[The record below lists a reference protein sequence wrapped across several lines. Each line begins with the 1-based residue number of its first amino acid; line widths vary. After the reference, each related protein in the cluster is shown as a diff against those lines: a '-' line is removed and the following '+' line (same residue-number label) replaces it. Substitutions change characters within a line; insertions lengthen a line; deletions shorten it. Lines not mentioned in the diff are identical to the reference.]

1 MDKVSDIKKVN
12 KLSKM
17 IYEKTVE
24 PSTRKN
30 KKYMIMNDKNQLVHF
45 GDLRYEDYTKHHD
58 EDRLNRYISRASK
71 IKGNWRRDKYSPN
84 NLAINLLWNKN
95 INEEVRPPKPNGIIK

>member
-1 MDKVSDIKKVN
+1 MDKVSDIKKVK

-30 KKYMIMNDKNQLVHF
+30 KKYMIMNDKNKLVHF

-58 EDRLNRYISRASK
+58 EDRLNRYISRATK
-71 IKGNWRRDKYSPN
+71 INGNWRRDKYSPN
-84 NLAINLLWNKN
+84 NLAINLLWNKTSM
-95 INEEVRPPKPNGIIK
+95 K

>member
-1 MDKVSDIKKVN
+1 MDRVSDIKKVN

-30 KKYMIMNDKNQLVHF
+30 KKYMIMNDDNKLVHF
-45 GDLRYEDYTKHHD
+45 GDLRYQDYTKHQD
-58 EDRLNRYISRASK
+58 EERRKRYIGRATK
-71 IKGNWRRDKYSPN
+71 IKGNWKSDKYSPN
-84 NLAINLLWNKN
+84 NLAINLLWNN
-95 INEEVRPPKPNGIIK
+95 SNN

>member
-24 PSTRKN
+24 PHERIKN
-30 KKYMIMNDKNQLVHF
+30 
-45 GDLRYEDYTKHHD
+45 TW
-58 EDRLNRYISRASK
+58 S
-71 IKGNWRRDKYSPN
+71 
-84 NLAINLLWNKN
+84 
-95 INEEVRPPKPNGIIK
+95 

>member
-24 PSTRKN
+24 PCTRKN
-30 KKYMIMNDKNQLVHF
+30 KKYKIMNDK
-45 GDLRYEDYTKHHD
+45 
-58 EDRLNRYISRASK
+58 
-71 IKGNWRRDKYSPN
+71 
-84 NLAINLLWNKN
+84 IN
-95 INEEVRPPKPNGIIK
+95 

>member
-1 MDKVSDIKKVN
+1 MDRVSDIKKVN

-30 KKYMIMNDKNQLVHF
+30 KKYMIMNDNNKLVHF
-45 GDLRYEDYTKHHD
+45 GDLRYQDYTKHQD
-58 EDRLNRYISRASK
+58 EERRKRYIGRATK
-71 IKGNWRRDKYSPN
+71 IKGNWKSDKYSPN
-84 NLAINLLWNKN
+84 NLAINLLWN
-95 INEEVRPPKPNGIIK
+95 PQ

>member
-12 KLSKM
+12 KLSRM

-30 KKYMIMNDKNQLVHF
+30 KKYMIMNDDHKYIHF
-45 GDLRYEDYTKHHD
+45 GDLRYEDYTKHQD
-58 EDRLNRYISRASK
+58 LERLNNYLSRATK
-71 IKGNWRRDKYSPN
+71 IKGK
-84 NLAINLLWNKN
+84 KN
-95 INEEVRPPKPNGIIK
+95 FQHSSLKNT

>member
-24 PSTRKN
+24 PSTRK
-30 KKYMIMNDKNQLVHF
+30 KK
-45 GDLRYEDYTKHHD
+45 
-58 EDRLNRYISRASK
+58 
-71 IKGNWRRDKYSPN
+71 
-84 NLAINLLWNKN
+84 
-95 INEEVRPPKPNGIIK
+95 

>member
-30 KKYMIMNDKNQLVHF
+30 KKYMIMNDKNKLVHF

-58 EDRLNRYISRASK
+58 EERLKNYLSRATK

-84 NLAINLLWNKN
+84 NLAINLLWNKAT
-95 INEEVRPPKPNGIIK
+95 

>member
-30 KKYMIMNDKNQLVHF
+30 KKYMIMNDKNKLVHF

-58 EDRLNRYISRASK
+58 EERLKNYLSRATK

-84 NLAINLLWNKN
+84 NLAINLLWNKTM
-95 INEEVRPPKPNGIIK
+95 RR